1 LVTNPASFEFEPSA
15 MTDSA
20 EVPAFDL
27 SNRKLG
33 DFQLIRRLGRGGMA
47 EVYLAEQIS
56 LKRSVAV
63 KVLRPEFV
71 QDQTYLKRFQQEA
84 KAAAGLNHAS
94 IVQVYTIGEADG
106 VQFIAQEYVQGRNLK
121 EYLVRRGALDVP
133 AALQIM
139 RQIASALQI
148 AGSAGIIHR
157 DIKPENIL
165 LTRKGEAKV
174 ADFGLAQ
181 LTRPGEK
188 VELTQVGVTMG
199 TPLYM
204 SPEQVNGKPLDVR
217 SDIYSFGVLCFHML
231 CGRPPFQGETALS
244 IAVQHLNVAPPPIS
258 DLRPDLPKP
267 LIQLV
272 ERMMA
277 KKREDR
283 PADAGAI
290 LVELKQISRQI
301 ANREEVAE
309 NKPLNMP
316 TKTPSMQ
323 RNQRQKLVRHAF
335 LTLGAML
342 IVGSAS
348 AGVGWLM
355 RTPDPFQEPIL
366 KTAQIPRQETAQA
379 QYYYALTRGYD
390 EAAWKSVIEYFPD
403 AQLENRRAKEQLAII
418 YLKSDR
424 LPQAEQICQE
434 FLRDGEQDPTL
445 RAHGLAGLAVVES
458 LKGNSAA
465 SQQYYQQYQALRK
478 EISAELG
485 RLLQEALG
493 RNLRGGAGATSGVSA
508 NRLPGS
514 TTDALQRGPAS
525 GPSGS

>member
-1 LVTNPASFEFEPSA
+1 

-20 EVPAFDL
+20 DLPTFDL

-47 EVYLAEQIS
+47 EVYLAEQLS

-63 KVLRPEFV
+63 KVLRPEFI

-84 KAAAGLNHAS
+84 KAAAGLNHAN

-121 EYLVRRGALDVP
+121 EYLVRKGALDVN
-133 AALQIM
+133 AAMQIM
-139 RQIASALQI
+139 RQVASALQV
-148 AGSAGIIHR
+148 AGTAGIIHR

-267 LIQLV
+267 LVQLI

-283 PADAGAI
+283 PADAGVI
-290 LVELKQISRQI
+290 LADLKQISRLVNQ
-301 ANREEVAE
+301 RDETQEVR
-309 NKPLNMP
+309 PLRQP
-316 TKTPSMQ
+316 TKTPSMH
-323 RNQRQKLVRHAF
+323 RTQRQKLIRH
-335 LTLGAML
+335 TLFTLLAML
-342 IVGSAS
+342 LVGSAS

-355 RTPDPFQEPIL
+355 RTPDPFLEPV
-366 KTAQIPRQETAQA
+366 KNADQVPQQETAQA

-390 EAAWKSVIEYFPD
+390 EAAWRSVITYFPD
-403 AQLENRRAKEQLAII
+403 AELENRRAKEQLAII

-424 LPQAEQICQE
+424 LPQAEEICQQ

-445 RAHGLAGLAVVES
+445 RAHGLAGLAVIES
-458 LKGNSAA
+458 LRGNAAA
-465 SQQYYQQYQALRK
+465 SQNYIQQYQALRK
-478 EISAELG
+478 EISPELG
-485 RLLQEALG
+485 RLLQEAINRQG
-493 RNLRGGAGATSGVSA
+493 RA
-508 NRLPGS
+508 NRGS
-514 TTDALQRGPAS
+514 TSLNIDNWYFSPGLSEPLEREPGRDFRRQS
-525 GPSGS
+525 

>member
-1 LVTNPASFEFEPSA
+1 MCDDSLVTNPASFEFEPSV

-188 VELTQVGVTMG
+188 VELTQ
-199 TPLYM
+199 
-204 SPEQVNGKPLDVR
+204 
-217 SDIYSFGVLCFHML
+217 
-231 CGRPPFQGETALS
+231 
-244 IAVQHLNVAPPPIS
+244 
-258 DLRPDLPKP
+258 
-267 LIQLV
+267 
-272 ERMMA
+272 
-277 KKREDR
+277 
-283 PADAGAI
+283 
-290 LVELKQISRQI
+290 
-301 ANREEVAE
+301 
-309 NKPLNMP
+309 
-316 TKTPSMQ
+316 
-323 RNQRQKLVRHAF
+323 
-335 LTLGAML
+335 
-342 IVGSAS
+342 
-348 AGVGWLM
+348 
-355 RTPDPFQEPIL
+355 
-366 KTAQIPRQETAQA
+366 
-379 QYYYALTRGYD
+379 
-390 EAAWKSVIEYFPD
+390 
-403 AQLENRRAKEQLAII
+403 
-418 YLKSDR
+418 
-424 LPQAEQICQE
+424 
-434 FLRDGEQDPTL
+434 
-445 RAHGLAGLAVVES
+445 
-458 LKGNSAA
+458 
-465 SQQYYQQYQALRK
+465 
-478 EISAELG
+478 
-485 RLLQEALG
+485 
-493 RNLRGGAGATSGVSA
+493 
-508 NRLPGS
+508 
-514 TTDALQRGPAS
+514 
-525 GPSGS
+525 